1 MVAHPPVL
9 NAHRWRIL
17 AFITLLLISL
27 YMLTYSGQIE
37 SGDTLTLF
45 DASESLVYFG
55 DTLLDK
61 TAWFNTRL
69 LLTQNHGYPFYD
81 IDIELGQVY
90 LAAPLIWLADKLP
103 QVGLVHAAWLFNVLA
118 CTAVCALF
126 YCYSLVLGYTD
137 RTSAVAA
144 LALGICTIFWPYS
157 RTFFREPLATCLV
170 LVGAL
175 CMERWRVSRYRSLRL
190 LVLSILAIIGG
201 LLTKEAIIFAIPA
214 LVIIVFPAWKGST
227 LWHER
232 WHRLVG
238 ILLIILI
245 LMIAAF
251 ATFSILANSRDFT
264 PLYAQ
269 MGTWISRNAEY
280 VRTIHVALHSYLLS
294 IGGSFWGTSPVVLLA
309 VPGLWMLYRRRQYRY
324 VAVIV
329 LIAAG
334 FILGYARLR
343 EIHWF
348 GGLSW
353 PPRFLIPIV
362 PFLMLGTLPVI
373 EDLFRRPFGRRLL
386 LAVLLMAYSAWVQLS
401 GVTLPWGAYNA
412 ALPPEAGGLS
422 EWSAGLN
429 TVQYLRWVVIP
440 QQWGRLPLD
449 FAWVRTGSVIWPI
462 GFAAFLIYSTV
473 ALFRLLKGISSQPIS
488 GLRTL
493 FASIALFLLIWLGL
507 RSIYHD
513 PVYQG
518 DRQSLWGML
527 PLVEA
532 QTRAGDVLLL
542 NNNTYERFLL
552 NYARWRSPRVMSL
565 PPQPG
570 DGLEQSPD
578 LHSIT
583 PDVLLVK
590 SSIPL
595 IYNLAQSRNYIWL
608 LADSGPWIPSSVR
621 PVERFLVSH
630 YYPIGEFTTDPP
642 DPNIR
647 LIQYST
653 VVAPSLDSFRAPEV
667 LTDLRYGDSIRLLGF
682 MLPKGTTYQS
692 GESLPISLYWQT
704 EDSLDHNY
712 TVAWFLVDA
721 NNIPV
726 VQGMDYQPAWGFSP
740 TTIWQPNVPLWDN
753 RALNLPVDLPP
764 GSYHLWVRLY
774 QSDAPD
780 VLLSVAGENVFED
793 TIGVLPVEIK
803 VAN

>member
-1 MVAHPPVL
+1 MVADSPIL

-17 AFITLLLISL
+17 IFITLLLISL

-61 TAWFNTRL
+61 SAWFNTRL
-69 LLTQNHGYPFYD
+69 LLTLNHGYPFYD
-81 IDIELGQVY
+81 IDIEPGQVY

-118 CTAVCALF
+118 CTAICALF
-126 YCYSLVLGYTD
+126 YCYGLALGYAEFTV
-137 RTSAVAA
+137 AVAT
-144 LALGICTIFWPYS
+144 LALGICTILWPYS
-157 RTFFREPLATCLV
+157 RTFFREPLATSLV

-175 CMERWRVSRYRSLRL
+175 CIERWRISHYHSLRL
-190 LVLSILAIIGG
+190 LILSILAIIGG
-201 LLTKEAIIFAIPA
+201 LLTKEAIIFAIPS
-214 LVIIVFPAWKGST
+214 LVVIVFPT
-227 LWHER
+227 LNLSPLWRER
-232 WHRLVG
+232 WHRLFGV
-238 ILLIILI
+238 LLIM
-245 LMIAAF
+245 LMLTIAAF
-251 ATFSILANSRDFT
+251 AAFSILANSQDFT

-280 VRTIHVALHSYLLS
+280 IRTIHVALHSYLLS
-294 IGGSFWGTSPVVLLA
+294 IGGSFWATSPVVLLA

-324 VAVIV
+324 IAVTIV
-329 LIAAG
+329 IAAG

-343 EIHWF
+343 EVHWF

-362 PFLMLGTLPVI
+362 PFLMLGALPVI
-373 EDLFRRPFGRRLL
+373 ENVFRRPLGRKFLLVLL
-386 LAVLLMAYSAWVQLS
+386 LIVYSAWVQLS

-412 ALPPEAGGLS
+412 ALPPESGGLS

-429 TVQYLRWVVIP
+429 TIQYLRWVIIP

-462 GFAAFLIYSTV
+462 GFGVFLIYSAV
-473 ALFRLLKGISSQPIS
+473 GLVRLLKGIRSQPKS

-493 FASIALFLLIWLGL
+493 FASIALLLMIWLGL

-518 DRQSLWGML
+518 DRQSLWRIL
-527 PLVEA
+527 PLVET
-532 QTRAGDVLLL
+532 QTRADDVLIL

-552 NYARWRSPRVMSL
+552 NYAKWRSPRVMSL

-570 DGLEQSPD
+570 DGLELQPN
-578 LHSIT
+578 LYSIT

-595 IYNLAQSRNYIWL
+595 IYNLAQSRDYIWL
-608 LADSGPWIPSSVR
+608 LADSSPWIPSSVR

-630 YYPIGEFTTDPP
+630 YYPVREFTTDPP

-653 VVAPSLDSFRAPEV
+653 VAAPTLDSFRSPEV
-667 LTDLRYGDSIRLLGF
+667 LTDLHFGDSIQLLGF
-682 MLPKGTTYQS
+682 TLPKGSVYQP
-692 GESLPISLYWQT
+692 GDSLPISLYWQT
-704 EDSLDHNY
+704 EVSLDHNY

-721 NNIPV
+721 NNVPI

-740 TTIWQPNVPLWDN
+740 TTSWHPNVPVWDN
-753 RALNLPVDLPP
+753 RALNLPADLPS
-764 GSYHLWVRLY
+764 GSYRLWVRLY

-780 VLLSVAGENVFED
+780 VLLSVAGENVLEG